1 MTLALDGSVKA
12 YREKVFFTDPYIFH
26 YDSFELKIYLELEEG
41 GWGQK
46 ITGGTISWGDE
57 SGFTL

>member
-46 ITGGTISWGDE
+46 
-57 SGFTL
+57 